1 MSNYGNRSSKM
12 PDTSPT
18 LRTDFTT
25 KQAVVAFVLV
35 LAIVAAG
42 VACAYAFHNNREAE
56 LDAAITR
63 ANTKEAQFIE
73 AAGQIAARETE
84 LNQKET
90 LLAGREAAPNEAE
103 ADLQTRSTALGEQV
117 AAFEAEKADYA
128 TRVQRIH
135 NYSTL
140 LNTEL
145 DALYPADEI
154 VEYVNLDDE
163 PTE

>member
-42 VACAYAFHNNREAE
+42 VACAYAFQ